1 MELCDLTLHE
11 IKDLFTRKEVLPSM
25 VLSSVVKRIEEAEEN
40 LGAYLALDLEAAF
53 AAARAADDR
62 IKTGNALGV
71 LDGIPVAIKDNLCQA
86 GKETTCASRILQGYV
101 PPYTATAV
109 QKLMDQGALILGR
122 TNMDEF
128 AMGSSTENSAVKPTK
143 NPWDPR
149 LVPGGSSG
157 GSAAAVAAGE
167 AIAALGSDTGGS
179 IRQPAAFCGVT
190 GLKPTYGLVSR
201 YGLVAFASSFDQ
213 IGPITKDAEDCAL
226 MLSTMAGFD
235 PLDSTSVR
243 GTPVDYTQEL
253 DRELTGRT
261 IGLPREYFGEGV
273 DTEVGRIVMA
283 AVAQL
288 EDLGARVV
296 EISLKMTEYALPVYY
311 LISSAEASS
320 NLGRYDGIR
329 YGRAAAGREDLAAYY
344 TRTRAE
350 GFGPEVK
357 RRIML
362 GTYALSAGYYEA
374 YYQKAQQVRTLI
386 CREFAEAFRVVDAIV
401 TPTSPT
407 LPFRLGERL
416 TDPLAMYMSDVCTVP
431 VNIAGLPALS
441 IPCGFARGLPVGLQI
456 IGRPF
461 AETTILNIAHQYQ
474 KVTGHHR
481 ARPCGTGHD
490 RAEQEG
496 GSPDEV

>member
-11 IKDLFTRKEVLPSM
+11 IKDLFARKEVLPSM
-25 VLSSVVKRIEEAEEN
+25 VLEAVAGRIREVEKS
-40 LGAYLALDLEAAF
+40 LGAYLALDLDTAF
-53 AAARAADDR
+53 TAARAADAR
-62 IKTGNALGV
+62 FQAGKALGT

-86 GKETTCASRILQGYV
+86 GKETTCASRILQGFV

-109 QKLMDQGALILGR
+109 QKLLDQGAVIIGR

-128 AMGSSTENSAVKPTK
+128 AMGSSTENSAVKPAK

-149 LVPGGSSG
+149 RVPGGSSG
-157 GSAAAVAAGE
+157 GSAVAVAAGE
-167 AIAALGSDTGGS
+167 AIVALGSDTGGS

-213 IGPITKDAEDCAL
+213 IGPIAKDAEDCAL
-226 MLSTMAGFD
+226 LLAAIAGFD
-235 PLDSTSVR
+235 PLDATSVR
-243 GTPVDYTQEL
+243 GEPVDYRQEL
-253 DRELTGRT
+253 DRELTGCK
-261 IGLPREYFGEGV
+261 IGLPREYFGAGL
-273 DTEVGRIVMA
+273 DDEVRRIIMT
-283 AVAQL
+283 AVEQL
-288 EDLGARVV
+288 EELGARVV
-296 EISLKMTEYALPVYY
+296 ELSLKLTEYALPVYY

-320 NLGRYDGIR
+320 NLARYDGIR
-329 YGRAAAGREDLAAYY
+329 YGRAAADRAELAAYY
-344 TRTRAE
+344 TKTRTE

-386 CREFAEAFRVVDAIV
+386 CREFAEAFRAVDAIV

-416 TDPLAMYMSDVCTVP
+416 ADPLAMYLSDVCTVP
-431 VNIAGLPALS
+431 VNIAGLPAIS
-441 IPCGFARGLPVGLQI
+441 IPCGFVRGLPVGMQI

-461 AETTILNIAHQYQ
+461 AEGTILNIAHQFQ
-474 KVTGHHR
+474 KVTAYHR
-481 ARPCGTGHD
+481 ARPNG
-490 RAEQEG
+490 AERGEQK
-496 GSPDEV
+496 